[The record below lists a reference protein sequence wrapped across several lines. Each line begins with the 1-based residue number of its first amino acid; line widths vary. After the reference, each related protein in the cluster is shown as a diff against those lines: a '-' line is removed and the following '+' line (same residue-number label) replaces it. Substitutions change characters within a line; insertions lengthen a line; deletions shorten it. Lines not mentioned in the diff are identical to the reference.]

1 MSGPVCPECTTLA
14 LIETKGFFSCP
25 ICGWTGKNPLRKIMD
40 NETSMELSER
50 TRRFLALR
58 WDNKLRYVRVDI
70 GGDDD
75 TRSDVVFEIVELF
88 DVEHIQGD
96 KEIRFF
102 VEGDMV
108 KEISEISKIPGVKK
122 VSVF

>member
-1 MSGPVCPECTTLA
+1 
-14 LIETKGFFSCP
+14 
-25 ICGWTGKNPLRKIMD
+25 MD

-58 WDNKLRYVRVDI
+58 WDNKLRYVRADI

-88 DVEHIQGD
+88 GVEHIQGD

-108 KEISEISKIPGVKK
+108 KEISEISKILGVKK

>member
-14 LIETKGFFSCP
+14 LIETKSFFSCP

-40 NETSMELSER
+40 SETSMELSER